1 MLKVV
6 VIHLDMF
13 NKQLT
18 YAFLCFQNKN
28 YNTALIGAELGA
40 KGLVGAGFGAK
51 GLKDFSK
58 KTLVWKYKENLKI
71 LKIAP

>member
-28 YNTALIGAELGA
+28 YNTA
-40 KGLVGAGFGAK
+40 V
-51 GLKDFSK
+51 KDFSK
-58 KTLVWKYKENLKI
+58 KTLVRKYKENLKI
-71 LKIAP
+71 LKLAP